1 MTKKFK
7 TISRLLILGTGFLG
21 CLVSSAAFAADK
33 VVLKVA
39 DIFPTTHYILLE
51 GTQKWMNK
59 AVELSGG
66 RIEFQYFPAQ
76 QLGKAKDIMS
86 LTKSGVAD
94 VGAII
99 PAYVPEKLPL
109 SAAGEL
115 PGMFN
120 TACSGSNA
128 LAELTAPG
136 GILYEQ
142 EFKPQGF
149 HVLFTNMLAPY
160 TVVTSEKELNTY
172 KDLAGLKL
180 YASGDAKHETLTKLG
195 ATPIRLSGPEIFEA
209 VQRGT
214 LDGAMLAYIGLPPYS
229 LDELMKY
236 GLTGVNFGSTTVT
249 YGMTAEKWDSL
260 DSEIQTALTDAAAY
274 ASDALCSYSD
284 RMNSKALEDL
294 KNGGARIH
302 VIGADE
308 AVALNKELEPVIEN
322 WTKVLEERGKPA
334 KKVIEQYRDAVSK
347 HE

>member
-1 MTKKFK
+1 MIKKLK
-7 TISRLLILGTGFLG
+7 TMSRLFVLGTGFLG
-21 CLVSSAAFAADK
+21 CLASSAAIAEDK
-33 VVLKVA
+33 VIFKVA

-51 GTQKWMNK
+51 GTQKWMDK
-59 AVELSGG
+59 AVELSNG

-86 LTKSGVAD
+86 LTSAGVAD
-94 VGAII
+94 IGVII

-120 TACSGSNA
+120 TACSGSQA
-128 LAELTAPG
+128 LADLTKPG

-149 HVLFTNMLAPY
+149 HVLYTNMLAPY
-160 TVVTSEKELNTY
+160 TVMTSEKELNSY

-236 GLTGVNFGSTTVT
+236 GLTGVNLGSTTVT
-249 YGMTAEKWDSL
+249 YGMTSKKWNSL
-260 DSEIQTALTDAAAY
+260 DKEIQDALTEAAAF
-274 ASDALCSYSD
+274 AGNALCSYSD
-284 RMNSKALEDL
+284 RMNSEALEAL
-294 KNGGARIH
+294 KGGGAKIH
-302 VIGADE
+302 VIEGEE
-308 AVALNKELEPVIEN
+308 AAALNKELEPVITN
-322 WTKVLEERGKPA
+322 WTSVLEERGKPA
-334 KKVIEQYRDAVSK
+334 KEVIEQFRSAVSK
-347 HE
+347 YE

>member
-1 MTKKFK
+1 MIEKLK
-7 TISRLLILGTGFLG
+7 TMSRLFVLGTGFLG
-21 CLVSSAAFAADK
+21 CLVSSAAIAEDK
-33 VVLKVA
+33 VIFKVA

-51 GTQKWMNK
+51 GTQKWMDK
-59 AVELSGG
+59 AVELSNG

-86 LTKSGVAD
+86 LTSAGVTD
-94 VGAII
+94 IGVII

-120 TACSGSNA
+120 TACSGSQA
-128 LAELTAPG
+128 LADLTKPG

-149 HVLFTNMLAPY
+149 HVLYTNMLAPY
-160 TVVTSEKELNTY
+160 TVMTSEKELNSY

-236 GLTGVNFGSTTVT
+236 GLTGVNLGSTTVT
-249 YGMTAEKWDSL
+249 YGMTSEKWNSL
-260 DSEIQTALTDAAAY
+260 DKEIQDALTEAATFAGN
-274 ASDALCSYSD
+274 ALCSYSD
-284 RMNSKALEDL
+284 KMNSEALEAL
-294 KNGGARIH
+294 KGGGAKIH
-302 VIGADE
+302 VIEGEE
-308 AVALNKELEPVIEN
+308 AAALKMELEPVITN
-322 WTKVLEERGKPA
+322 WTSVLEERGKPA
-334 KKVIEQYRDAVSK
+334 KEVIEQFRSAVSK
-347 HE
+347 YE

>member
-1 MTKKFK
+1 MIKKLK
-7 TISRLLILGTGFLG
+7 TMSRLFVLGTGFLG
-21 CLVSSAAFAADK
+21 CLASSAAIAEDK
-33 VVLKVA
+33 VIFKVA

-51 GTQKWMNK
+51 GTQKWMDK
-59 AVELSGG
+59 AVELSNG

-86 LTKSGVAD
+86 LTSAGVAD
-94 VGAII
+94 IGVII

-120 TACSGSNA
+120 TACSGSQA
-128 LAELTAPG
+128 LAELTKPG

-149 HVLFTNMLAPY
+149 HVLYTNMLAPY
-160 TVVTSEKELNTY
+160 TVMTSEKELNSY

-236 GLTGVNFGSTTVT
+236 GLTGVNLGSTTVT
-249 YGMTAEKWDSL
+249 YGMTSKKWNSL
-260 DSEIQTALTDAAAY
+260 DKEIQDALTEAAAF
-274 ASDALCSYSD
+274 AGNALCSYSD
-284 RMNSKALEDL
+284 RMNSEALEAL
-294 KNGGARIH
+294 KGGGAKIH
-302 VIGADE
+302 VIEGEE
-308 AVALNKELEPVIEN
+308 AAALNKELEPVITN
-322 WTKVLEERGKPA
+322 WTSVLEERGKPA
-334 KKVIEQYRDAVSK
+334 KEVIEQFRSAVSK
-347 HE
+347 YE